1 MRRSAALFLVLIA
14 AAIAGNLALAH
25 GQTAGPDSIQVDMD
39 VVYQTGGK
47 VMMDVA
53 RPATPGP
60 HPAVVTIGGD
70 AFRTV
75 ARSTHETLIRKL
87 AGRGYVA
94 AAIDYRV
101 GGRSQF
107 PAPLQDVKAAVR
119 FLRANAERFGIDP
132 ARICALG
139 EAAGAPLALL
149 TALTPA
155 VADFDSGSNRELPSA
170 LSCVVTLSAVSDFSR
185 AYAGSTIASESYPP
199 HLELPDGG
207 RATAAVQ
214 SPTPGQRQ
222 HARDHDQSRR
232 ARRSRPG
239 RHDRPHRRR
248 WRRRAAPD
256 LVLGLR
262 YPRQRQ
268 RPALGLSRATHPRAD
283 VVWRCRARSAH
294 AVADDRQHCG
304 GEVRRCGRRGP

>member
-149 TALTPA
+149 TALRHRLRQRIEPRTAKRALLRRHA
-155 VADFDSGSNRELPSA
+155 VGRQRFLARLCRQHDCQRELSA
-170 LSCVVTLSAVSDFSR
+170 
-185 AYAGSTIASESYPP
+185 AS
-199 HLELPDGG
+199 G
-207 RATAAVQ
+207 AT
-214 SPTPGQRQ
+214 
-222 HARDHDQSRR
+222 
-232 ARRSRPG
+232 
-239 RHDRPHRRR
+239 RR
-248 WRRRAAPD
+248 WASDGCRTKPD
-256 LVLGLR
+256 AW
-262 YPRQRQ
+262 PT
-268 RPALGLSRATHPRAD
+268 AT
-283 VVWRCRARSAH
+283 RS
-294 AVADDRQHCG
+294 
-304 GEVRRCGRRGP
+304 